1 MASAKQDRI
10 ASLVR
15 RSLGPLAVLPLAAA
29 LSLAA
34 AQPQA
39 AGPESAV
46 PAVAAALSEAER
58 LVFQHEHLANSGGR
72 RSLRYLYAQ
81 EAQGKRGVNDSAVL
95 TLSTGVDGRCC
106 DVHGDYLSGPLAV
119 QLPDIQS
126 ARSNPVLL
134 YFLEAEVRGL
144 QRTTAGQAAHF
155 RRRIRQALAD
165 SASVASTTVAWGGKA
180 VPARIVQLAPF
191 LDDPYSGRF
200 LDQAGTRYAFV
211 FADAVPGGVY
221 QMRALVPGP
230 APGAAPL
237 ARRSL
242 TLAEPQ

>member
-10 ASLVR
+10 ASLVH
-15 RSLGPLAVLPLAAA
+15 RSLALLAAAFPLAAA
-29 LSLAA
+29 LSLS

-39 AGPESAV
+39 AGPEPTV
-46 PAVAAALSEAER
+46 PAAAAAPSEAER
-58 LVFQHEHLANSGGR
+58 LVFQHEHLANIGGR

-81 EAQGKRGVNDSAVL
+81 EAQGKPGVNDSAVL

-119 QLPDIQS
+119 QLPDVRS

-165 SASVASTTVAWGGKA
+165 SASVDSTTVAWGGKA
-180 VPARIVQLAPF
+180 VPAKIVQLAPF
-191 LDDPYSGRF
+191 LDDPYKGRF
-200 LDQAGTRYAFV
+200 VEHAGTRYAFV
-211 FADAVPGGVY
+211 FSDAVPGGVY